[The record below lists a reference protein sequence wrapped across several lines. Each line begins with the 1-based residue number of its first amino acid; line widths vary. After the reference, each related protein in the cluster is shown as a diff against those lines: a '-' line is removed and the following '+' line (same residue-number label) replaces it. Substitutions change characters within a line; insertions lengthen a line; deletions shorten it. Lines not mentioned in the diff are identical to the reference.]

1 MKAIVRNWKALLA
14 IVLVLA
20 AAAVYFLGYRPSA
33 ENFAR
38 QREQLTQQNAQLH
51 RGDSLIQ
58 LLLIGCS
65 GRNVS
70 RIPDRIQHP
79 LPHIRPH
86 MGTVVQHPV
95 HCPPGDPRQICHHLN
110 CRSLS
115 HKLLRPLAADS
126 ASLYTPAQ

>member
-1 MKAIVRNWKALLA
+1 MHIGVCQLRLGLPDSLGHLREKLIPPVR
-14 IVLVLA
+14 
-20 AAAVYFLGYRPSA
+20 
-33 ENFAR
+33 
-38 QREQLTQQNAQLH
+38 QQNAQLH
-51 RGDSLIQ
+51 RGESLIQ